1 MFKNLEIY
9 KNNDVKAHIVGGPG
23 GGNTLKILGGVV
35 TTPIS
40 PLLLIKHLPS
50 LEIGDVI
57 GRLLFIKILKVMKN
71 FITSKILLY
80 YKFFRCGITHILKCL
95 INHESARLH
104 LSVDNIVYCLCNHVV
119 FQNQLHLELK
129 KMSKLGSNV
138 LMVKVKNT
146 NIWCC

>member
-1 MFKNLEIY
+1 
-9 KNNDVKAHIVGGPG
+9 
-23 GGNTLKILGGVV
+23 
-35 TTPIS
+35 
-40 PLLLIKHLPS
+40 
-50 LEIGDVI
+50 
-57 GRLLFIKILKVMKN
+57 MKN

-129 KMSKLGSNV
+129 KMSKGGSNV
-138 LMVKVKNT
+138 LMVKVTRFFIQILHSYRKKRDSYCFMFQFGFWTNLSKTDWYFFFLNEVLPEIPWKKEKKKNIKAVCT
-146 NIWCC
+146 YTKNLV